1 MGDVTSAQKRFWP
14 DPQPLVERLGRSFF
28 QQLPKGPGVYLM
40 HGVDEMVLYVGKAK
54 SLRHRLG
61 SYRVAN
67 PERMPR
73 RTLRLLQLVR
83 RIVWEECS
91 DEPAAL
97 RRESELLL
105 SLKPRFNRAGVWAG
119 PKRFLVW
126 RAVREGL
133 ALAVTTEPA
142 EGWSVAGPFGGR
154 AVGLHRA
161 LVRLLWGRFQ
171 PERGLA
177 GMPSGWFGGA
187 HGNQT
192 LIPTQEP
199 GLASDA
205 EKLLNGLFAG
215 SPSTGSGQAP
225 STGSGQAPSTDS
237 GRAAEPFRQWLVP
250 PVSVFETLC
259 WQEDVLDVCETRPK
273 KGEGTVEEA
282 AVAGGKV
289 SEINSVAG
297 YLLRGSG

>member
-1 MGDVTSAQKRFWP
+1 
-14 DPQPLVERLGRSFF
+14 
-28 QQLPKGPGVYLM
+28 
-40 HGVDEMVLYVGKAK
+40 
-54 SLRHRLG
+54 
-61 SYRVAN
+61 
-67 PERMPR
+67 
-73 RTLRLLQLVR
+73 
-83 RIVWEECS
+83 
-91 DEPAAL
+91 
-97 RRESELLL
+97 
-105 SLKPRFNRAGVWAG
+105 
-119 PKRFLVW
+119 
-126 RAVREGL
+126 
-133 ALAVTTEPA
+133 
-142 EGWSVAGPFGGR
+142 
-154 AVGLHRA
+154 

-215 SPSTGSGQAP
+215 SPSTGSG
-225 STGSGQAPSTDS
+225 
-237 GRAAEPFRQWLVP
+237 RAAEPFRQWLVP

-282 AVAGGKV
+282 VAGGKV